1 MKSNNYNT
9 EQNLNK
15 TRHSKTIRKLGS
27 YLWPENRFDLKMRVV
42 LALIFLGGAKGLTT
56 YIPYILKLI
65 IDDFSEKNQA
75 LVLPLTLII
84 SYGLARLGVTLFNEI
99 RDLIFVR
106 VVQHAQRTI
115 SLLTFKHLHNLSLEF
130 HLSRQTGGLSR
141 VIERGTRGVQFV
153 LRFLTFNILPT
164 FIELALVTVILVYN
178 FDISY
183 ALVILVTIISYISV
197 TLLVTEWRLKFRKTM
212 NAKESKAST
221 SAIDSLINFETV
233 KYFGNEEHE
242 YRRFD
247 DSLAG
252 YEKAAVQSQF
262 SLSLLNVMQTAIICT
277 GLVIIMIKAGQGVLD
292 QSMSI
297 GDFVLVNT
305 YMLQL
310 YLPLGFLGFVY
321 REVKNSLVDMEK
333 MFELNRINPDII
345 DSKNTEELPETA
357 FNIEFK
363 NVHFSYN
370 PEREILKGISFKVPA
385 GKNIAIVGTSGAG
398 KSTISRLLFRFYDV
412 SSGQITIGGKDIRQL
427 KQKILR
433 SHIGVVPQDTVLFN
447 DSIGYNI
454 NYGQPGSPHTET
466 EEVARLAQIHNF
478 IVKLPDGYKTEVGER
493 GLKLSGGEKQR
504 VSIARALLKKPQILL
519 FDEATSSLDTHTE
532 QEILTAFREIAKDYT
547 TITIAHRLST
557 IVDSDEIIVLNHG
570 KIVEQGNH
578 DTLMVMNGI
587 YGSMWESQS
596 REQKVYVPNES

>member
-1 MKSNNYNT
+1 MRPTSHDT
-9 EQNLNK
+9 EQNLRK
-15 TRHSKTIRKLGS
+15 TQHSKTIRELGG
-27 YLWPENRFDLKMRVV
+27 YLWPKKRSDLKTRVI
-42 LALIFLGGAKGLTT
+42 LALLFLAAAKVLNI
-56 YIPYILKLI
+56 YIPYLLKLT
-65 IDDFSEKNQA
+65 IDDFSVKEQIM
-75 LVLPLTLII
+75 VLPLALII
-84 SYGLARLGVTLFNEI
+84 SYGLAKLGVTLFNEI

-115 SLLTFKHLHNLSLEF
+115 SLLTFKHLHNLSLDF

-141 VIERGTRGVQFV
+141 VIERGTRGIQFV

-164 FIELALVTVILVYN
+164 FIELALVTAVLVYN
-178 FDISY
+178 FDFTY
-183 ALVILVTIISYISV
+183 ALVILVTIICYISV

-221 SAIDSLINFETV
+221 SAIDSLINYETV

-252 YEKAAVQSQF
+252 YEKAAIQSQF
-262 SLSLLNVMQTAIICT
+262 SLSLLNILQTFIICT
-277 GLVIIMIKAGQGVLD
+277 GLVIIMIKAGKGVVD
-292 QSMSI
+292 QTMTI

-333 MFELNRINPDII
+333 MFELIRINPDII
-345 DSKNTEELPETA
+345 DSKKATKLPETA
-357 FNIEFK
+357 LDIEFK

-370 PEREILKGISFKVPA
+370 PEREILKGVSFRVSA
-385 GKNIAIVGTSGAG
+385 GKNIAIVGPSGAG

-412 SSGQITIGGKDIRQL
+412 SSGHITIGGKDIRQL
-427 KQKILR
+427 KQKLLR
-433 SHIGVVPQDTVLFN
+433 SQIGVVPQDTVLFN

-454 NYGQPGSPHTET
+454 NYGHPDSPQADI

-478 IVKLPDGYKTEVGER
+478 IIKLPDGYNTEVGER

-504 VSIARALLKKPQILL
+504 ISIARALLKRPQILL

-532 QEILTAFREIAKDYT
+532 KEILTAFKEIAKNYT

-557 IVDSDEIIVLNHG
+557 IADSDEIIVLNDG
-570 KIVEQGNH
+570 KVEEQGNH
-578 DTLMVMNGI
+578 QTLMELDGT
-587 YGSMWESQS
+587 YRSMWDSQS
-596 REQKVYVPNES
+596 RE

>member
-1 MKSNNYNT
+1 MRPTSHDT
-9 EQNLNK
+9 EQNLSK
-15 TRHSKTIRKLGS
+15 TQHSKTIRELGG
-27 YLWPENRFDLKMRVV
+27 YLWPKKRSDLKIRVV
-42 LALIFLGGAKGLTT
+42 LALLFLAAAKVLNI
-56 YIPYILKLI
+56 YIPYILKLT
-65 IDDFSEKNQA
+65 IDDFSVKEQIM
-75 LVLPLTLII
+75 VLPLALII

-115 SLLTFKHLHNLSLEF
+115 SLLTFKHLHNLSLDF

-141 VIERGTRGVQFV
+141 VIERGTRGIQFV

-164 FIELALVTVILVYN
+164 FIELALVTAVLVYN
-178 FDISY
+178 FDFTY
-183 ALVILVTIISYISV
+183 ALVILVTIICYISV

-221 SAIDSLINFETV
+221 SAIDSLINYETV

-252 YEKAAVQSQF
+252 YEKAAIQSQF
-262 SLSLLNVMQTAIICT
+262 SLSLLNILQTFIICT
-277 GLVIIMIKAGQGVLD
+277 GLVIIMIKAGKGVVD
-292 QSMSI
+292 QTMTI

-333 MFELNRINPDII
+333 MFELIRINSDIV
-345 DSKNTEELPETA
+345 DSKKTEELPETA
-357 FNIEFK
+357 LDIEFK

-370 PEREILKGISFKVPA
+370 PEREILKGVSFTVSA
-385 GKNIAIVGTSGAG
+385 GKNIAIVGPSGAG
-398 KSTISRLLFRFYDV
+398 KSTLSRLLFRFYDV

-433 SHIGVVPQDTVLFN
+433 SQIGVVPQDTVLFN

-454 NYGQPGSPHTET
+454 NYGHPDSPQADI
-466 EEVARLAQIHNF
+466 EEVAHLAQIHNF
-478 IVKLPDGYKTEVGER
+478 IIKLPDGYNTEVGER

-504 VSIARALLKKPQILL
+504 VSIARALLKRPQILL

-532 QEILTAFREIAKDYT
+532 QEILTAFKEIAKNFT

-557 IVDSDEIIVLNHG
+557 IADSDEIIVLNDG
-570 KIVEQGNH
+570 KVEEQGNH
-578 DTLMVMNGI
+578 QTLMELNGT
-587 YGSMWESQS
+587 YRSMWDSQS
-596 REQKVYVPNES
+596 RE